1 MSFLTDFTPPTFF
14 ATMTAASEFA
24 CELTKPLSC
33 TTPLNVSTL
42 ISADLRFGSPKIAV
56 FTLVVITE
64 SSTYSPVPSDREVEA
79 QPMVAA
85 AARIARKVDTVWNVF
100 KVGLRLK
107 DQHA

>member
-1 MSFLTDFTPPTFF
+1 MSFLTDFTPPTDC
-14 ATMTAASEFA
+14 ATFTAESALAWEA
-24 CELTKPLSC
+24 TKPLSC

-42 ISADLRFGSPKIAV
+42 ISADLRFGCSKIAV
-56 FTLVVITE
+56 FTFVVITV

-85 AARIARKVDTVWNVF
+85 AARTARKVDTVWNVF